1 MEVNRDSID
10 KILEKVTQTTKN
22 AIKKSGEAVE
32 MTKLRLAVNSDKT
45 KIKDLKLQVGELVY
59 SAYIGADAGGDTI
72 EDICRQIKE
81 TYDEIEEKEKEIAQ
95 IRNLKRC
102 PKCGVNNERDASF
115 CKNCAAELDEDD
127 EILKADVV
135 ANAEDEEQSEE

>member
-59 SAYIGADAGGDTI
+59 SAYIGADAGGDPI

-81 TYDEIEEKEKEIAQ
+81 TYDEIEEKEKEI
-95 IRNLKRC
+95 
-102 PKCGVNNERDASF
+102 
-115 CKNCAAELDEDD
+115 
-127 EILKADVV
+127 ILRF
-135 ANAEDEEQSEE
+135 